1 MLLWRHTS
9 LIVITIVSVQT
20 PTMAEEWVSEMCTLV
35 LRIGISHGVVG
46 MIASL
51 LLLLQSYF
59 YWW

>member
-1 MLLWRHTS
+1 
-9 LIVITIVSVQT
+9 
-20 PTMAEEWVSEMCTLV
+20 MAEEWVSDMCTLV
-35 LRIGISHGVVG
+35 LTIGVSHGVVG